1 MPWGRGAGIQR
12 SKNGTEN
19 KKKTI
24 GEMKVPMFEKS
35 STFPRKCK
43 AKNWKNM
50 KNGRKEIGPAV

>member
-1 MPWGRGAGIQR
+1 MPWRGGKYKDQKMVLKI
-12 SKNGTEN
+12 
-19 KKKTI
+19 KKKKI
-24 GEMKVPMFEKS
+24 GEMKVPRFEKS